1 MTCSEH
7 WVMAISKAQKSSLKA
22 LGLRLKKIRSA
33 KGLTLKE
40 LGYKID
46 KDPQSISRVE
56 MGDINPTY
64 LYLLEVCKG
73 LEIDISE
80 LFNY

>member
-1 MTCSEH
+1 MGINET
-7 WVMAISKAQKSSLKA
+7 QKEDLKR
-22 LGLRLKKIRSA
+22 LGDRLKRFRTD
-33 KGLTLKE
+33 KGLTLKQ
-40 LGYKID
+40 LGYLID

-73 LEIDISE
+73 LEIDMFDLLKDLKE
-80 LFNY
+80 

>member
-1 MTCSEH
+1 
-7 WVMAISKAQKSSLKA
+7 MAISKAQKNKLNT
-22 LGLRLKKIRSA
+22 LGSRLKEIRNL

-56 MGDINPTY
+56 LGDINPTY
-64 LYLLEVCKG
+64 LYLVEVCEG
-73 LEIDISE
+73 LEIELKE
-80 LFNY
+80 LFDQ

>member
-1 MTCSEH
+1 MS
-7 WVMAISKAQKSSLKA
+7 ISKAQKKYLKI
-22 LGLRLKKIRSA
+22 LGERLKVIRNE

-64 LYLLEVCKG
+64 LYLLELCEG
-73 LEIDISE
+73 LEINISE
-80 LFNY
+80 VLKDL

>member
-1 MTCSEH
+1 MP
-7 WVMAISKAQKSSLKA
+7 ISKTDKVSLKK
-22 LGLRLKKIRSA
+22 LGSRLKSIRVE

-40 LGYKID
+40 LGYRVD

-64 LYLLEVCKG
+64 LYLLKLCEG
-73 LEIDISE
+73 LEISMNDLFDID
-80 LFNY
+80 

>member
-1 MTCSEH
+1 MG
-7 WVMAISKAQKSSLKA
+7 KPNPQNKKLKI
-22 LGLRLKKIRSA
+22 LGGRLKEIRND

-40 LGYKID
+40 LGYRID

-64 LYLLEVCKG
+64 LYLLKLCEG
-73 LEIDISE
+73 LEVSISE
-80 LFNY
+80 IVRDLE

>member
-1 MTCSEH
+1 MSFDK
-7 WVMAISKAQKSSLKA
+7 VQQKNLNNLGQKLKTI
-22 LGLRLKKIRSA
+22 RLD
-33 KGLTLKE
+33 KGLTLKD
-40 LGYKID
+40 LGYLID

-56 MGDINPTY
+56 MGKINPTY

-80 LFNY
+80 LFVN

>member
-1 MTCSEH
+1 MSL
-7 WVMAISKAQKSSLKA
+7 SKTQRNQLKT
-22 LGLRLKKIRSA
+22 LGAHLKKVRLE

-64 LYLLEVCKG
+64 LYLIKLCEG
-73 LEIDISE
+73 LDIAISD
-80 LFNY
+80 LFNDVG

>member
-1 MTCSEH
+1 MSF
-7 WVMAISKAQKSSLKA
+7 SKVQQKNLNNLGEKLKSI
-22 LGLRLKKIRSA
+22 RLSKE
-33 KGLTLKE
+33 LTLKD
-40 LGYKID
+40 LGHLID

-56 MGDINPTY
+56 MGKINPTY

-80 LFNY
+80 LFDRQILVK

>member
-1 MTCSEH
+1 
-7 WVMAISKAQKSSLKA
+7 MALTKTQHKQLKILGQKLKE
-22 LGLRLKKIRSA
+22 IRMS

-64 LYLLEVCKG
+64 LYLLDLCKG
-73 LEIDISE
+73 LDLTLSE
-80 LFNY
+80 VLDF

>member
-1 MTCSEH
+1 MSITE
-7 WVMAISKAQKSSLKA
+7 VQRKQLKILGEKLKS
-22 LGLRLKKIRSA
+22 IRNK

-40 LGYKID
+40 LGYRID

-64 LYLLEVCKG
+64 LYLTEVCRG
-73 LEIDISE
+73 LEIDIAE
-80 LFNY
+80 LFKN

>member
-1 MTCSEH
+1 MP
-7 WVMAISKAQKSSLKA
+7 ISKKQKILLKE
-22 LGLRLKKIRSA
+22 LGQKLKKIRQS

-64 LYLLEVCKG
+64 LYLLQLCEG
-73 LEIDISE
+73 LEIEVKE
-80 LFNY
+80 LF

>member
-1 MTCSEH
+1 MGITNTQN
-7 WVMAISKAQKSSLKA
+7 KQ
-22 LGLRLKKIRSA
+22 LKKLGKTLKSIRID

-56 MGDINPTY
+56 MGDINPTF
-64 LYLLEVCKG
+64 LYLLEVFKK
-73 LEIDISE
+73 
-80 LFNY
+80 

>member
-1 MTCSEH
+1 MP
-7 WVMAISKAQKSSLKA
+7 ISKKQKLLLKN
-22 LGLRLKKIRSA
+22 LGQKLKLMRQA

-40 LGYKID
+40 LGYRVD

-64 LYLLEVCKG
+64 LYLMQICEG
-73 LEIDISE
+73 LEIEMTD
-80 LFNY
+80 LFK

>member
-1 MTCSEH
+1 MVNKVED
-7 WVMAISKAQKSSLKA
+7 KKLKS
-22 LGLRLKKIRSA
+22 LGEQLKKIRIE

-56 MGDINPTY
+56 MGNINPTY
-64 LYLLEVCKG
+64 LYLLDLCTGLDVKLSEVLKD
-73 LEIDISE
+73 ID
-80 LFNY
+80 